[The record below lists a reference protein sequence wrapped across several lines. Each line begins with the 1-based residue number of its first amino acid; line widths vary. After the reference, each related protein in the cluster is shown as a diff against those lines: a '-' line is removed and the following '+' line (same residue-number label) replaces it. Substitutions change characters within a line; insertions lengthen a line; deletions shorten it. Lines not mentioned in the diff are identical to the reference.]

1 LIVKVF
7 LKLWWSIMG
16 LFRFIINMFKLT
28 MFVTITMVAT
38 ILFIWITSTILKILL
53 SIFFPKNADT
63 VALVIAV
70 ILLITALAIINRQF

>member
-1 LIVKVF
+1 
-7 LKLWWSIMG
+7 MG